1 MSDVGS
7 LGADDGGRG
16 LWWVA
21 GADGWRWRSS
31 AALLVSLLD
40 DPSGTY
46 TRDRSHRG
54 NSVMRQL
61 SLALAPMPRKRDD
74 LYESARSS
82 YLARVA
88 AARLTR
94 GALLLVPNRRRA
106 DACSSHE
113 AGAFPGAGVAR
124 SRVPLSDAGSHEAAR
139 ADTCANTNAR
149 LDRSDGDEPACR
161 QLEVAAVASPRLAAG
176 CAVSDLA
183 PDMGDDAR
191 H

>member
-1 MSDVGS
+1 
-7 LGADDGGRG
+7 
-16 LWWVA
+16 
-21 GADGWRWRSS
+21 
-31 AALLVSLLD
+31 
-40 DPSGTY
+40 
-46 TRDRSHRG
+46 
-54 NSVMRQL
+54 MRQL
-61 SLALAPMPRKRDD
+61 SLALAPMPRKRDH

-94 GALLLVPNRRRA
+94 GALLLVPDRRQA

-149 LDRSDGDEPACR
+149 LDRSDGDEPAIRLYERGPVVKPPGFGGMERGCER
-161 QLEVAAVASPRLAAG
+161 SPDGMDAG
-176 CAVSDLA
+176 GTPVRMVGW
-183 PDMGDDAR
+183 P
-191 H
+191 